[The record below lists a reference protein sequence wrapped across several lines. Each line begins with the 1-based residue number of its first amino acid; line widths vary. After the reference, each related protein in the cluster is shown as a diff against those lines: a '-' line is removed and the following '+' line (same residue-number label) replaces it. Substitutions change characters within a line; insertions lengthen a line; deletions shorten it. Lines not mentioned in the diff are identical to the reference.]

1 MTILVDRIVG
11 ALDAPWL
18 HNAVHRLEHRGAV
31 ETLTIAR
38 ADMARRRLRAL
49 TDRGTEI
56 AIALPR
62 DTALFDRAVLL
73 LDPDRAIVLRVEAE
87 HWMRL
92 RPRDAAEALNLGY
105 FAGNL
110 HWRAR
115 FDGTDLLVAVERP
128 VETYL
133 ERVRDRLADGR
144 VSCIERPEA
153 A

>member
-11 ALDAPWL
+11 ALDEPWL
-18 HNAVHRLEHRGAV
+18 HDVVHRLEHRGEV
-31 ETLTIAR
+31 ETLVISR
-38 ADMARRRLRAL
+38 ADMARRRLRAV

-62 DTALFDRAVLL
+62 DTALVDRAVLL
-73 LDPDRAIVLRVEAE
+73 LDPDRAIILRVEAE
-87 HWMRL
+87 HWLRL
-92 RPRDAAEALNLGY
+92 RPHDAAEALSLGY
-105 FAGNL
+105 LAGNL

-115 FDGTDLLVAVERP
+115 FDGIDLLVAVERP

-133 ERVRDRLADGR
+133 DRVRDRLADGR
-144 VSCIERPEA
+144 VTCTEPPEA